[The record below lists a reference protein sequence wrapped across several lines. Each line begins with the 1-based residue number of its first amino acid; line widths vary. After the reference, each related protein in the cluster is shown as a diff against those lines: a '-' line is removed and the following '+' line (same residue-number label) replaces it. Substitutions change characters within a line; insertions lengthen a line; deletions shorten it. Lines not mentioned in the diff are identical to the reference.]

1 MKTLVFSR
9 NMCYIIYI
17 NYKTST
23 SVAYCMYTQKQNM
36 RITTDIIWLK
46 RFGAHRVIVAHQR
59 LVDESPF
66 PFHV

>member
-1 MKTLVFSR
+1 
-9 NMCYIIYI
+9 
-17 NYKTST
+17 
-23 SVAYCMYTQKQNM
+23 MYTQKQNM